1 MRLAV
6 AERIAELLRAGALVI
21 SPSTPIGSPSLGE
34 MGEKDRRVRE
44 LVAEYWP
51 ETTSSAP
58 IRAGRVI
65 AAGDDLG
72 ELLEELGFGPDF
84 SYSSGEE
91 LDVPYIHRIVG
102 DHDVYFVSN
111 QQDHDVTIEAVF
123 RQAGGRRISLWDP
136 ATGRRS
142 LPREV
147 GPQGREGM
155 QVTLDLDPHGS
166 VFVVF
171 SDREVDTEPSL
182 VVSDER
188 PVEGPWELRF
198 PQGLGAPAEALVL
211 DQLMDWSR
219 RDESGVRHFSGTAS
233 YRASLHFDN
242 EDLEDRK
249 HILLDLGEVREMAE
263 VLVNGQVAEILWKP
277 PFRTDIT
284 PLLSAG
290 ENRLEIRVTN
300 LWVNRL
306 IGDEHYA
313 DEMEWRPIPGAALPR
328 EWPEWIKKGE
338 PRPDSDRVTWTTR
351 GKIWSKDDPL
361 LPSGLLGPVRLL
373 AARETS
379 D

>member
-1 MRLAV
+1 
-6 AERIAELLRAGALVI
+6 
-21 SPSTPIGSPSLGE
+21 
-34 MGEKDRRVRE
+34 
-44 LVAEYWP
+44 
-51 ETTSSAP
+51 
-58 IRAGRVI
+58 
-65 AAGDDLG
+65 
-72 ELLEELGFGPDF
+72 
-84 SYSSGEE
+84 
-91 LDVPYIHRIVG
+91 
-102 DHDVYFVSN
+102 
-111 QQDHDVTIEAVF
+111 
-123 RQAGGRRISLWDP
+123 
-136 ATGRRS
+136 
-142 LPREV
+142 V
-147 GPQGREGM
+147 GPQGREGI
-155 QVTLDLDPHGS
+155 QVTLDLDPYGS
-166 VFVVF
+166 VFAVF

-188 PVEGPWELRF
+188 PVEGPWELLF
-198 PQGLGAPAEALVL
+198 PEGLGAPAEALVL

-219 RDESGVRHFSGTAS
+219 QDEPGVRHFAGTAS
-233 YRASLHFDN
+233 YRASLHFDD

-300 LWVNRL
+300 LWVNRM

-313 DEMEWRPIPGAALPR
+313 DEMKWRPIPGAALPR
-328 EWPEWIKKGE
+328 EWPEWMKKGE
-338 PRPDSDRVTWTTR
+338 LRPDSDRVTWTTR

-373 AARETS
+373 AGEETS